1 MKLKACVLCA
11 FLLLT
16 AAIMYGQQM
25 SPDQR
30 PPANDP
36 LGENFFP
43 PELVMQHQQA
53 IGLSDEQKNFFKAEF
68 RKAQTRFT
76 ELQWQL
82 QDELEKLVAVVKQ
95 DSVDESQALAQLDK
109 VLGAEREI
117 KRQQFALVI
126 LIKNKLTPEQRAR
139 LMEIKNKSR

>member
-1 MKLKACVLCA
+1 MKLKICLMC
-11 FLLLT
+11 LLLCLT
-16 AAIMYGQQM
+16 VQVSYAQQSSSDM
-25 SPDQR
+25 R

-53 IGLSDEQKNFFKAEF
+53 IGLSEEQKNYFKTEF
-68 RKAQTRFT
+68 RKAQTHFT

-82 QDELEKLVAVVKQ
+82 QDELEKLVAIVKQ
-95 DSVDESQALAQLDK
+95 DSVEESQALAQLDK
-109 VLGAEREI
+109 VLNTEREI

-126 LIKNKLTPEQRAR
+126 QIKNKLTPEQRAR
-139 LMEIKNKSR
+139 LIEIKNKTR

>member
-16 AAIMYGQQM
+16 APTLYGQQM

-95 DSVDESQALAQLDK
+95 DSVDES
-109 VLGAEREI
+109 
-117 KRQQFALVI
+117 
-126 LIKNKLTPEQRAR
+126 
-139 LMEIKNKSR
+139 

>member
-1 MKLKACVLCA
+1 MKLKTCLIC
-11 FLLLT
+11 LLLCLT
-16 AAIMYGQQM
+16 VQGVYAQQSSGDM
-25 SPDQR
+25 R
-30 PPANDP
+30 PPASDP

-53 IGLSDEQKNFFKAEF
+53 IGLSEEQKNYFKTEF

-95 DSVDESQALAQLDK
+95 DSVDESSALAQLDK
-109 VLGAEREI
+109 VLNAEREI

-126 LIKNKLTPEQRAR
+126 QIKNKLTPEQRAR
-139 LMEIKNKSR
+139 LMEIKSKTR

>member
-11 FLLLT
+11 LLLLT
-16 AAIMYGQQM
+16 AATMYGQQM